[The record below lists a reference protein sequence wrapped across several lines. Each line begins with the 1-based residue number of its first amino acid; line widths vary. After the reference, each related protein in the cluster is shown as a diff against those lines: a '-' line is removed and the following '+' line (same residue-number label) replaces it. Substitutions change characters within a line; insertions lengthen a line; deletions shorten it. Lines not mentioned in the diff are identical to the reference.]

1 MFGTVHAISFLSATD
16 KIPGGVESMAT
27 TPRVFTVTSGKGGV
41 GKTNIAVNLACQ
53 LAAAGQRV
61 CLLDADFGLANVDV
75 LLGVTPPKD
84 IFHLFQARTKL
95 QDVLFPTAYGF
106 SILPAG
112 SGFSR
117 VTELKTT
124 ERLELLH
131 ALEPLADSLDYLI
144 VDTAAGAGETVL
156 YFNMA
161 AQERLV
167 VLCPEP
173 TSLADAYA
181 LVKTLKVTH
190 GVDRFRVCVNMCQS
204 EKQGKQIFAKLYDAC
219 DQFLSGVSLDLAG
232 IIPQDSVV
240 REAVMKQK
248 PFGTLCPRAEA
259 SKAIAKL
266 AQNVGKWPGARKAG
280 GNIQFFWKSILMRS
294 R

>member
-1 MFGTVHAISFLSATD
+1 MSGDFPL
-16 KIPGGVESMAT
+16 
-27 TPRVFTVTSGKGGV
+27 VFSVTSGKGGV
-41 GKTNIAVNLACQ
+41 GKTNLSVNLALC
-53 LAAAGQRV
+53 LARKNKKV
-61 CLLDADFGLANVDV
+61 VLIDADLGLANVDV

-95 QDVLFPTAYGF
+95 EDVLFATPYGF

-112 SGFSR
+112 SGFNR
-117 VTELKTT
+117 VAELKTA

-131 ALEPLADSLDYLI
+131 ALEPLADELDFLI

-161 AQERLV
+161 AQERLL
-167 VLCPEP
+167 VLNPEP
-173 TSLADAYA
+173 TSLADAYS
-181 LVKTLKVTH
+181 LVKTLRVTH
-190 GVDRFRVCVNMCQS
+190 DVERFRVCVNMCQT
-204 EKQGKQIFAKLYDAC
+204 EKQGKQLFAKFYDAC

-232 IIPQDSVV
+232 VLPQDSLV
-240 REAVMKQK
+240 RDAVMKQK
-248 PFGTLCPRAEA
+248 PFTRLYPKTEA
-259 SKAIAKL
+259 SKATAKL
-266 AQNVGKWPGARKAG
+266 AQTVSRWPGAKRAG

>member
-1 MFGTVHAISFLSATD
+1 
-16 KIPGGVESMAT
+16 MAQGT

-41 GKTNIAVNLACQ
+41 GKTNIAANLACQ
-53 LAAAGQRV
+53 LAAAGYRI

-95 QDVLFPTAYGF
+95 EDVLFATPYGF

-112 SGFSR
+112 SGFNR
-117 VTELKTT
+117 VAELKTT

-131 ALEPLADSLDYLI
+131 ALEPLADTLDFLI

-167 VLCPEP
+167 VLTPEP
-173 TSLADAYA
+173 TSLADAYS

-190 GVDRFRVCVNMCQS
+190 DVERFRVCVNMCQT
-204 EKQGKQIFAKLYDAC
+204 EKQGKQIFARFYDAC

-232 IIPQDSVV
+232 IIPQDPLV
-240 REAVMKQK
+240 RDAVMKQK
-248 PFGTLCPRAEA
+248 PFGRLYPKTEA
-259 SKAIAKL
+259 AKAIDRL
-266 AQNVGKWPGARKAG
+266 AQAVGKWPGAKKAG